1 MSQVFLGLNLKCASC
16 HNSFVSNWKLSDA
29 YAFATIFADSA
40 LEINRCDKPTG
51 KYTRPAVLW
60 PELGSIDSAAKTE
73 VKRKQLSE
81 NLTKPENGRL
91 YRTLVNRI
99 WAQMMG
105 RGIVEPVD
113 VMDNEPWSQD
123 LLDWMAFNF
132 VENKCDIKE
141 LIYLIASSKTYQLPS
156 VAIKDPNKITA
167 QDFRFAG
174 MLRKRMTAEQFS
186 DAVSSV
192 VEPVF
197 PDSLMGYNP
206 YKKAGKETI
215 KPLFTRAS
223 LVINNPF
230 LLALGRP
237 SRETVITSR
246 ESQANLLQALELTKG
261 ERLNDALK
269 KGAEKWLKQYQQPDI
284 IINELYS
291 KALNRQPGAKE
302 LEAAKK
308 ALGTSPGIDEV
319 QDLFWAV
326 VLLPEFQIIY

>member
-1 MSQVFLGLNLKCASC
+1 
-16 HNSFVSNWKLSDA
+16 
-29 YAFATIFADSA
+29 
-40 LEINRCDKPTG
+40 
-51 KYTRPAVLW
+51 
-60 PELGSIDSAAKTE
+60 
-73 VKRKQLSE
+73 
-81 NLTKPENGRL
+81 
-91 YRTLVNRI
+91 
-99 WAQMMG
+99 
-105 RGIVEPVD
+105 
-113 VMDNEPWSQD
+113 
-123 LLDWMAFNF
+123 
-132 VENKCDIKE
+132 
-141 LIYLIASSKTYQLPS
+141 
-156 VAIKDPNKITA
+156 
-167 QDFRFAG
+167 